1 MHNYFTIIPARKN
14 SLRFKNK
21 NVQLFNKR
29 PLIEHTFNLVKKIK
43 KLDFA
48 ILSSNDKK
56 VIKLA
61 KKNKILAP
69 FKMINPGL

>member
-14 SLRFKNK
+14 SLRLKNK
-21 NVQLFNKR
+21 NVQLFNKK
-29 PLIEHTFNLVKKIK
+29 PLIEYTFNLVKKIK
-43 KLDFA
+43 KLDFT

-69 FKMINPGL
+69 FK